1 MSEYIDGDGF
11 SAEEIFRNPESVSA
25 YTYDDIILMPGGVN
39 CSAQDVSLA
48 SKITKKIRLNLPILS
63 SPMDT
68 VTEHAMAIGM
78 ALMGGIGIIHY
89 NMNVEEQAREVRL
102 VKKYRNGFI
111 TDPACLS
118 PEHTVADVDALK
130 EKQGFSG
137 IPITIDGKLGSQLV
151 GIVTN
156 RDIDFLQDRNVHLK
170 DIMSTKLVTAAEGVS
185 LAEANDLLKRAKKVV
200 FIMIVPV
207 QQLARLDVI
216 NILFSYRANF
226 LLLTHKATSSDLF
239 LGQI

>member
-1 MSEYIDGDGF
+1 MYNQTRQIGPTGYKDSYIYTLTRMAEYVDGDGF
-11 SAEEIFRNPESVSA
+11 TADQIFRNPESVSA
-25 YTYDDIILMPGGVN
+25 YTYDDIILMPGRVHF
-39 CSAQDVSLA
+39 ATEDVSLA
-48 SKITKKIRLNLPILS
+48 SQITKKIRLNIPILS

-89 NMNVEEQAREVRL
+89 NMTVEEQTREVRL

-130 EKQGFSG
+130 ERHGFSG
-137 IPITIDGKLGSQLV
+137 IPITENGILGGQLV

-156 RDIDFLQDRNVHLK
+156 RDIDFLEDRTVLLR
-170 DIMSTKLVTAAEGVS
+170 DVMSKKLVTAQEGVS
-185 LAEANDLLKRAKKVV
+185 LAEANDLLKRAKKVS
-200 FIMIVPV
+200 I
-207 QQLARLDVI
+207 
-216 NILFSYRANF
+216 
-226 LLLTHKATSSDLF
+226 
-239 LGQI
+239 